1 MNMIRGDTELR
12 YLKGV
17 GPRRAE
23 KLVESGLET
32 VEDLLYV
39 LPFRYEDRRSFARV
53 GDLRPGGE
61 DCTLAIRV
69 LAGRRGPSVLP

>member
-1 MNMIRGDTELR
+1 MIRADSELR

-23 KLVESGLET
+23 KLAGSGFKR

-39 LPFRYEDRRSFARV
+39 LPFRWEDRRSFAAV
-53 GDLRPGGE
+53 ADLRPGG
-61 DCTLAIRV
+61 
-69 LAGRRGPSVLP
+69 P